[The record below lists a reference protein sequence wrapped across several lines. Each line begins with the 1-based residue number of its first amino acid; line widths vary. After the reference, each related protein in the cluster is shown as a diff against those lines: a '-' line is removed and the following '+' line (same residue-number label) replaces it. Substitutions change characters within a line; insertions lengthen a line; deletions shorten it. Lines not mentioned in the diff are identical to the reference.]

1 MLRSPDAADAAP
13 PVAAD
18 TEPLLEPSAPGP
30 DTSPTI
36 PASQPP
42 ETEVTPTPTKTEKQQ
57 AITDYN
63 QHLQQQRFQRL
74 NYLLQKSTVYANFLA
89 QKLEQQ
95 QKEQAQRGAAV
106 QASANATSSPRRSGR
121 RGRPRKADGGSGTTT
136 SRGSGAA
143 SNQGYQLGDYI
154 SQDAI
159 QKSQASA
166 EHQST
171 AKTESPD
178 SADPTCCSSPSARQP
193 SLVTGGILREY
204 QLAGVEWMVSLYE
217 NGLNGILA
225 DEMGLGKTLQTI
237 SFLAFLRERQVWGP
251 FLVVCPL
258 PTLVNWVREFQRFT
272 PSIPVLLYHGT
283 PEERTRLR
291 RKRLAKRDATFPI
304 VVTTYELVIR
314 DRKHLQHI
322 RWKYIVVDEGH
333 RIKNLNCKLIQEL
346 KRYHSANR
354 MLLTGTPLQNNLTE
368 LWSLLNFLLPE
379 IFDDPESFQ
388 SWFDFDDINEESG
401 QSRIFSEEAQHSL
414 ISKLHHILRPFLLR
428 RLKTDVERE
437 LPKKREYVIY
447 APLTHYQRS
456 YYDQV
461 LKGNLREYINQ
472 KQLGLTVTLDDAEE
486 DADLLDS
493 KEPASPAATED
504 SALVMGTM
512 TPDSKDEPT
521 DKAANATT
529 MPQRSVRTRQTRRS
543 TYTNLND
550 KMKFD
555 DFLNMVESNC
565 EKQQQDEEA
574 QAQASVAPDA
584 RYAPKSATGNRVQ
597 SFSLQHAA
605 MQLRKLC
612 NHPYLFD
619 YPVDPATQGMLA
631 SEQLVHVSGKLLLLD
646 RLLPALFAKD
656 HRVLIFSQ
664 MTRILDIL
672 EVYLGGLRGWTYCR
686 FDGATPREERDE
698 EIDRFNTDMSVPIF
712 LLSTRSG
719 GLGINLTSADTV
731 ILYDSDWN
739 PQMDIQAQDR
749 VHRIGQTKPVIIY
762 RLITGNSF
770 EEHVL
775 ERAIAKRKLEK
786 LVIHKGKFKGTTSA
800 TPTAQQSFAKM
811 GAEELAEILAQDDHE
826 RVIVS
831 PRVIEILKNLE
842 EQSGGAAASHG
853 AVSIDSQPGPVL
865 GINPRGTKRT
875 SPDTAPGKPNE
886 ASPVASDDS
895 AAQGLPT
902 TKRRRVIPS
911 TAEYTPPETP
921 SATTTATTD
930 DAIEIGLPT
939 ASPKE
944 LYQYCLSQ
952 LISDAD
958 LQMLMDR
965 SPEAYARRMA
975 QDVGTVFK
983 AVETNTSDQNDVLKT
998 ASVAE

>member
-1 MLRSPDAADAAP
+1 MLRAPDAADAAP
-13 PVAAD
+13 QVANGA
-18 TEPLLEPSAPGP
+18 EPCLETGALDP
-30 DTSPTI
+30 DTTSTVPST
-36 PASQPP
+36 QPP
-42 ETEVTPTPTKTEKQQ
+42 ETEATLAPVKSKKQQ
-57 AITDYN
+57 AIADYN

-106 QASANATSSPRRSGR
+106 QASANETSSPRRSGR
-121 RGRPRKADGGSGTTT
+121 RGRPRKGDSNSGGATTRTSGT
-136 SRGSGAA
+136 A
-143 SNQGYQLGDYI
+143 SSQGYQLGDYI

-159 QKSQASA
+159 QKSQSSA
-166 EHQST
+166 GDQST
-171 AKTESPD
+171 GETENLG
-178 SADPTCCSSPSARQP
+178 SADSSHGGSPSARQP
-193 SLVTGGILREY
+193 SLVTGGVLREY

-272 PSIPVLLYHGT
+272 PSVPVLMYHGT

-314 DRKHLQHI
+314 DRKYLQHI

-388 SWFDFDDINEESG
+388 NWFDFDDINEESG
-401 QSRIFSEEAQHSL
+401 QSRIFSDEAQHSL
-414 ISKLHHILRPFLLR
+414 VSKLHHILRPFLLR

-456 YYDQV
+456 YYDQA
-461 LKGNLREYINQ
+461 LKGNLREYISQ
-472 KQLGLTVTLDDAEE
+472 KQLGLTVALDDAEE
-486 DADLLDS
+486 DVDLLDS
-493 KEPASPAATED
+493 KELASPAATED
-504 SALVMGTM
+504 SALVLDPM
-512 TPDSKDEPT
+512 TPEPKDEST
-521 DKAANATT
+521 DIAANATT
-529 MPQRSVRTRQTRRS
+529 NGPAAAPITPRRSLRTRQTRRS
-543 TYTNLND
+543 TYKNLD
-550 KMKFD
+550 DEMKFNY
-555 DFLNMVESNC
+555 FLDVVESNHK
-565 EKQQQDEEA
+565 KQQQDDEA
-574 QAQASVAPDA
+574 QAQTVVAPDA

-597 SFSLQHAA
+597 SFRLQHTA

-619 YPVDPATQGMLA
+619 YPVDPTTQGMLA
-631 SEQLVHVSGKLLLLD
+631 SEQIVRVSGKLLLLD
-646 RLLPALFAKD
+646 RLLPELFAKG

-672 EVYLGGLRGWTYCR
+672 EVYLNELRGWKFCR

-698 EIDRFNTDMSVPIF
+698 EIDRFNTDMTVPIF

-762 RLITGNSF
+762 RLVTGNSF

-775 ERAIAKRKLEK
+775 ERAVAKRKLEK
-786 LVIHKGKFKGTTSA
+786 LVIHKGKFKGASPS
-800 TPTAQQSFAKM
+800 TPMAQQPFAKM
-811 GAEELAEILAQDDHE
+811 GADELAEILAQDDHE

-831 PRVIEILKNLE
+831 PRVMEILKNLE
-842 EQSGGAAASHG
+842 E
-853 AVSIDSQPGPVL
+853 
-865 GINPRGTKRT
+865 
-875 SPDTAPGKPNE
+875 
-886 ASPVASDDS
+886 
-895 AAQGLPT
+895 
-902 TKRRRVIPS
+902 
-911 TAEYTPPETP
+911 
-921 SATTTATTD
+921 
-930 DAIEIGLPT
+930 
-939 ASPKE
+939 
-944 LYQYCLSQ
+944 
-952 LISDAD
+952 
-958 LQMLMDR
+958 
-965 SPEAYARRMA
+965 
-975 QDVGTVFK
+975 
-983 AVETNTSDQNDVLKT
+983 
-998 ASVAE
+998 